1 MSATWNGSALQTEYA
16 TMLGDT
22 KTSFKTKVLG
32 WMNDVIDEIAQA
44 HQWGFHRV
52 KGKKVLT
59 ASAEEH
65 DLFITPP
72 TAPTIAA
79 AAGAGL
85 TDGSSY
91 KVAVTFVE
99 GTAQME
105 SKRGTA
111 SASVSP
117 TGANLQL
124 AVTAIPVSGSS
135 LCTARKIY
143 LQKDGGAWY
152 LYKTI
157 SNNTATTTTIS
168 AETTDTT
175 EAPDR
180 NNILRLDG
188 RPFFETGP
196 SRQLTYKSLSQLRLL
211 YQGAWSTGSP
221 SYWSDV
227 WHDRIILY
235 PAPSSAYTISFYCH
249 RFPNKVFASV
259 DSQPDL
265 PQSFRRLLQ
274 QGVKAM
280 GYEYRE
286 RADWRQES
294 EKFYAMLA
302 EAISNHGTPTGG
314 IPATVNDTQGD
325 SDGYEVD

>member
-1 MSATWNGSALQTEYA
+1 MSANWNGSALQTEYA

-32 WMNDVIDEIAQA
+32 WMNDVVDEIAQA

-79 AAGAGL
+79 AAGGSL
-85 TDGSSY
+85 TTLSTY

-111 SASVSP
+111 SSGVTLA
-117 TGANLQL
+117 ANLTL
-124 AVTAIPVSGSS
+124 NVTAIPVSGST

-152 LYKTI
+152 LYETI

-168 AETTDTT
+168 ADTTDTT

-211 YQGAWSTGSP
+211 FQGAWSTGSP
-221 SYWSDV
+221 SYWSDI
-227 WHDRIILY
+227 WEDRIALY

-249 RFPNKVFASV
+249 RQPNKVFASV

-265 PQSFRRLLQ
+265 PQALRQVLR
-274 QGVKAM
+274 QGVKWK

-286 RADWRQES
+286 RADADKE
-294 EKFYAMLA
+294 ETKFYAKLA